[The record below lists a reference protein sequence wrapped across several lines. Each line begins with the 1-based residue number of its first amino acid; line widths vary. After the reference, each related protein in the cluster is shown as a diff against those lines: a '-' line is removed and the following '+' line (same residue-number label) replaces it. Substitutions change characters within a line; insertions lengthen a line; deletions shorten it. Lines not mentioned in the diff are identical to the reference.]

1 MTLRELLEAARN
13 ALDNAAEKKDGYSL
27 GEARGYLN
35 VAVSQLEEERIPYI
49 DRLRSPL
56 NDK

>member
-1 MTLRELLEAARN
+1 MTFRALLRAART

-35 VAVSQLEEERIPYI
+35 VALSQLEEERMPAIN
-49 DRLRSPL
+49 RLRSPMD
-56 NDK
+56 DK

>member
-1 MTLRELLEAARN
+1 MTFRALLRAART

-35 VAVSQLEEERIPYI
+35 VALSQLGEERMPAIN
-49 DRLRSPL
+49 RLRSPMDD
-56 NDK
+56 N

>member
-1 MTLRELLEAARN
+1 MILRALLRAART

-35 VAVSQLEEERIPYI
+35 VALSQLEEERMPAIN
-49 DRLRSPL
+49 RLRSPMD
-56 NDK
+56 DK